1 MGSSVCTDQEV
12 RCRPP
17 ASGHPGETGQLTS
30 DTTVLMNSSEHSS
43 HNAFH
48 TTISCNYFYETVLCS
63 DPSSGSRH
71 LPPQLCL
78 TAHSPISQE
87 LPLTVGTVL
96 PKVTFSLPVST
107 RVNLPIS
114 VCFRLQAKTAAFIQL
129 PANSKGVHI
138 MFYSNSVASNIC

>member
-1 MGSSVCTDQEV
+1 MCTDQEV

-43 HNAFH
+43 RNACH

-63 DPSSGSRH
+63 HPSSGSRR

-78 TAHSPISQE
+78 TAHSPITQE
-87 LPLTVGTVL
+87 LPLAVGTGL
-96 PKVTFSLPVST
+96 PKVTFCLPVSP

-114 VCFRLQAKTAAFIQL
+114 VCFRLQPKTAAFIQL
-129 PANSKGVHI
+129 PASSKGVHVV